1 MKLVSFNTFHM
12 LSCRE
17 ASNSILTFLSD
28 IFDLAKT
35 SPGEQYQS
43 IRDTVIIPRGASI
56 TRILIACLTGALPSS
71 RLETV
76 RPSCLYL
83 ILYPSHVSMTLVL
96 TYMGK
101 LLLKLGLLVP
111 QVTYALLAL
120 TRAYGMKAVEWA
132 KDCISLV
139 PLTAVTE
146 VERTRFLQTL
156 SNVATGADLNTLTV
170 SMEELSDVCR
180 RNRTV
185 QEIVQGALRPHELNL
200 APVS

>member
-1 MKLVSFNTFHM
+1 MFVFNSVPFSRVNDPS
-12 LSCRE
+12 LDICGQV
-17 ASNSILTFLSD
+17 AS
-28 IFDLAKT
+28 
-35 SPGEQYQS
+35 
-43 IRDTVIIPRGASI
+43 
-56 TRILIACLTGALPSS
+56 
-71 RLETV
+71 ETW
-76 RPSCLYL
+76 S
-83 ILYPSHVSMTLVL
+83 
-96 TYMGK
+96 
-101 LLLKLGLLVP
+101 LLVP

-146 VERTRFLQTL
+146 VERTSFLQTL
-156 SNVATGADLNTLTV
+156 SNVATGADINTLTV